1 MKLGKLVLGMV
12 CGAALVACGQGD
24 LGDMTD
30 SQYSGG
36 YLPPVPQNM
45 ERGVL
50 ITEQGFGNANVRRG
64 FSRIVEVDSNMVQI
78 RNNDRVAHHIASQ
91 DCPSLNVGMIS
102 PGQTMMLQM
111 PPDFVS
117 CTLYDPMSQSGRWR
131 VVLTDAEIV
140 GPR

>member
-12 CGAALVACGQGD
+12 CGAALAACGQD
-24 LGDMTD
+24 LGDAAN

-36 YLPPVPQNM
+36 FLPPAPANI

-50 ITEQGFGNANVRRG
+50 ITEQGFGNANVQRG
-64 FSRIVEVDSNMVQI
+64 FSRIVEVDGNMVQI

-91 DCPSLNVGMIS
+91 DCPSLNVGMIN
-102 PGQTMMLQM
+102 PGQTMMLQL
-111 PPDFVS
+111 PADFSS